1 MNELK
6 NQKME
11 FKRITLPVEGM
22 TCASCIARI
31 EKALSKVDGIE
42 DVNVNFATEKASFG
56 FDPEKAD
63 IKKILSVVEDAGYK
77 IDISPLQADVKKN
90 ELKSS
95 DKHIESNYEKGL
107 RNDLILSAILTI
119 PILILNMGIMF
130 DGFSQFISLS
140 RENINKILLILTTPV
155 VFISGKRFFS
165 IFWKNLLHFTAD
177 MNSLVAIGTGAAFLY
192 SAAAIL
198 FPEIIN
204 HHEIPHVYFD
214 MTATIITLILFG
226 RWIENRAKRK
236 TGSEI
241 KKLIELQPKTALVK
255 INNEEKLIKIEEL
268 KTSDIVIVKPGGRIP
283 ADGKII
289 SGFSAVD
296 ESMVTGESFPVEK
309 NINSNVIGGTI
320 NKTGSFDFE
329 VTAIGDNSVLGQII
343 KLVEEAQSSKAPI
356 QQLADKVASIFV
368 PVVIGVAVITFAAW
382 LFIGGDNAFNSS
394 LINFVA
400 VLIIACPC
408 ALGLATPIAIIVGTG
423 KGAQNGI
430 LIKNGQVLELV
441 HKMKAIVF
449 DKTGTLTEGKP
460 VVSKIKTFD
469 INEDDFLMYAASLER
484 KSEHPI
490 GRAICEFAKEKGINI
505 SEPESFLS
513 ITGKGV
519 EGIIDSKKIISGS
532 KKLMLEKNIDL
543 FPLNNSEMNSDNFK
557 TSVYVAVDNQLKGVI
572 GIDDELKE
580 FSIEA
585 INSIKSMGIKTIMI
599 TGDNFKSA
607 KSIAEKIGIDEFKA
621 EVLPEEKSNAIKK
634 FQQEYG
640 ITAMVGDGINDAP
653 ALAKSD
659 IGIAIG
665 KGTDIAIETAEIVL
679 INDDLRNVVKAIKLS
694 RQTLRTI
701 KQNLFWA
708 FIYNVIGIPLA
719 AFGLLNP
726 IFAALAMS
734 LSSVSVVSNSL
745 RLKKIKL

>member
-155 VFISGKRFFS
+155 VFISEKRFFS

-214 MTATIITLILFG
+214 TTATIITLILFG
-226 RWIENRAKRK
+226 RWLENRAKRK

-268 KTSDIVIVKPGGRIP
+268 KTSDIVIVKPGGRI
-283 ADGKII
+283 
-289 SGFSAVD
+289 
-296 ESMVTGESFPVEK
+296 
-309 NINSNVIGGTI
+309 
-320 NKTGSFDFE
+320 
-329 VTAIGDNSVLGQII
+329 
-343 KLVEEAQSSKAPI
+343 
-356 QQLADKVASIFV
+356 
-368 PVVIGVAVITFAAW
+368 
-382 LFIGGDNAFNSS
+382 
-394 LINFVA
+394 
-400 VLIIACPC
+400 
-408 ALGLATPIAIIVGTG
+408 
-423 KGAQNGI
+423 
-430 LIKNGQVLELV
+430 
-441 HKMKAIVF
+441 
-449 DKTGTLTEGKP
+449 
-460 VVSKIKTFD
+460 
-469 INEDDFLMYAASLER
+469 
-484 KSEHPI
+484 
-490 GRAICEFAKEKGINI
+490 
-505 SEPESFLS
+505 
-513 ITGKGV
+513 
-519 EGIIDSKKIISGS
+519 
-532 KKLMLEKNIDL
+532 
-543 FPLNNSEMNSDNFK
+543 
-557 TSVYVAVDNQLKGVI
+557 
-572 GIDDELKE
+572 
-580 FSIEA
+580 
-585 INSIKSMGIKTIMI
+585 
-599 TGDNFKSA
+599 
-607 KSIAEKIGIDEFKA
+607 
-621 EVLPEEKSNAIKK
+621 
-634 FQQEYG
+634 
-640 ITAMVGDGINDAP
+640 
-653 ALAKSD
+653 
-659 IGIAIG
+659 
-665 KGTDIAIETAEIVL
+665 
-679 INDDLRNVVKAIKLS
+679 
-694 RQTLRTI
+694 
-701 KQNLFWA
+701 
-708 FIYNVIGIPLA
+708 LA
-719 AFGLLNP
+719 ARTL
-726 IFAALAMS
+726 
-734 LSSVSVVSNSL
+734 
-745 RLKKIKL
+745 